1 MELSGRPVRLEIE
14 ALVLDGVGPHDRR
27 ALADSAERE
36 LERLLGDRGVP
47 PMLARGGEHPTLQ
60 GLSLQLTR
68 GQGAASLGAD
78 VARSVYGA
86 LEP

>member
-27 ALADSAERE
+27 VLAASAERE
-36 LERLLGDRGVP
+36 LERLLGERGVP
-47 PMLARGGEHPTLQ
+47 PMLARGGEHLRLHGP
-60 GLSLQLTR
+60 SLQLARVHST
-68 GQGAASLGAD
+68 ASLGAD

>member
-1 MELSGRPVRLEIE
+1 MELSGRPVRLEID

-27 ALADSAERE
+27 ALAASAERE
-36 LERLLGDRGVP
+36 LERLLGEGGVP
-47 PMLARGGEHPTLQ
+47 PMLARGGEHPMLQ
-60 GLSLQLTR
+60 GPSFQLVR

-86 LEP
+86 FEP

>member
-14 ALVLDGVGPHDRR
+14 ALVLDGVAPHDRR

-47 PMLARGGEHPTLQ
+47 PMLAQGGEHSRLQ
-60 GLSLQLTR
+60 GPSLRL
-68 GQGAASLGAD
+68 
-78 VARSVYGA
+78 ARSISGA
-86 LEP
+86 FRP

>member
-14 ALVLDGVGPHDRR
+14 AVVIDGVGPHDRR
-27 ALADSAERE
+27 ALAHSAERE
-36 LERLLGDRGVP
+36 LERLLEDRGVP
-47 PMLARGGEHPTLQ
+47 PMLARGGEHSSLQ
-60 GLSLQLTR
+60 GPSLQLER

-86 LEP
+86 FEP

>member
-47 PMLARGGEHPTLQ
+47 PMLARGGEHPRLQ
-60 GLSLQLTR
+60 GPSFQLAS
-68 GQGAASLGAD
+68 GDSAASLGAD

-86 LEP
+86 FEP